1 MSRRA
6 RQRREAI
13 ESKYVAMHS
22 EDDHDDAD
30 WEDADFD
37 SLAVYREAESTES
50 HGMGAASALLDHT
63 TENQTAD
70 YVRRK
75 KARKTGAVR

>member
-22 EDDHDDAD
+22 DDDEAD

-37 SLAVYREAESTES
+37 SLAVYREAESTDQPIDPSGRTELP
-50 HGMGAASALLDHT
+50 SACL
-63 TENQTAD
+63 
-70 YVRRK
+70 
-75 KARKTGAVR
+75 ARLAV

>member
-22 EDDHDDAD
+22 DDDEAD

-37 SLAVYREAESTES
+37 SLAVYREAESTDQPI
-50 HGMGAASALLDHT
+50 DHSGR
-63 TENQTAD
+63 TELPSSCL
-70 YVRRK
+70 
-75 KARKTGAVR
+75 ARLAV

>member
-22 EDDHDDAD
+22 DGDEAD
-30 WEDADFD
+30 WEDADYD
-37 SLAVYREAESTES
+37 SLAVYREAESTDQTIDTHHS
-50 HGMGAASALLDHT
+50 QQAAL
-63 TENQTAD
+63 QP
-70 YVRRK
+70 
-75 KARKTGAVR
+75 

>member
-1 MSRRA
+1 MSRRL

-22 EDDHDDAD
+22 DDDDEAD

-50 HGMGAASALLDHT
+50 EVTHERNH
-63 TENQTAD
+63 
-70 YVRRK
+70 
-75 KARKTGAVR
+75 

>member
-22 EDDHDDAD
+22 DDDEAD

-37 SLAVYREAESTES
+37 SLAVYREAESTDQPIDPSGRTELPS
-50 HGMGAASALLDHT
+50 ACLARMAA
-63 TENQTAD
+63 
-70 YVRRK
+70 
-75 KARKTGAVR
+75 

>member
-22 EDDHDDAD
+22 DDTDDMD

-37 SLAVYREAESTES
+37 SLAVYREAECPDQPIDATAT
-50 HGMGAASALLDHT
+50 HQSAL
-63 TENQTAD
+63 QP
-70 YVRRK
+70 
-75 KARKTGAVR
+75 

>member
-22 EDDHDDAD
+22 DDDEAD

-37 SLAVYREAESTES
+37 SLAVYREAESTDQPI
-50 HGMGAASALLDHT
+50 SAHT
-63 TENQTAD
+63 TLE
-70 YVRRK
+70 VRPH
-75 KARKTGAVR
+75 AGLDGA

>member
-22 EDDHDDAD
+22 DDDEAD
-30 WEDADFD
+30 WEDADYD
-37 SLAVYREAESTES
+37 SLAVYREAESTDQPIDHSGRTELP
-50 HGMGAASALLDHT
+50 SACL
-63 TENQTAD
+63 
-70 YVRRK
+70 
-75 KARKTGAVR
+75 ARLAV

>member
-22 EDDHDDAD
+22 ADTDDMD
-30 WEDADFD
+30 WEDADYD
-37 SLAVYREAESTES
+37 SLAVYREAESTDQPIDPS
-50 HGMGAASALLDHT
+50 GR
-63 TENQTAD
+63 TELPSSCL
-70 YVRRK
+70 
-75 KARKTGAVR
+75 ARLAV

>member
-22 EDDHDDAD
+22 DDDEAE
-30 WEDADFD
+30 WEDADYD
-37 SLAVYREAESTES
+37 SLAVYREAESTDQPIDPSGRTELP
-50 HGMGAASALLDHT
+50 SACL
-63 TENQTAD
+63 
-70 YVRRK
+70 
-75 KARKTGAVR
+75 ARLAV